1 MPCHVDPDPD
11 HPVKNP
17 NASHLTAYLCGV
29 LTVLEANGDLPKILP
44 QINEMEMGLTRADL
58 VNWWHKHQDD
68 DRRRRVRERQDAAA
82 EKKDRRKQYEQLKKE
97 FGE

>member
-1 MPCHVDPDPD
+1 MPCYEPPDPD

-17 NASHLTAYLCGV
+17 NTSHLTAYLCGV
-29 LTVLEANGDLPKILP
+29 LTVLEAQNILP
-44 QINEMEMGLTRADL
+44 SILTQINEMEMGLTRADL

-82 EKKDRRKQYEQLKKE
+82 ETERRRKKYEQLKKE